1 MGAHSSAL
9 EGREDSRMAH
19 EHPGSFFGIT
29 EYGSDQYLQD
39 NALNIFNSTLNIDRW
54 RDAFKKCDYDNS
66 DSIERQLLPDV
77 VRHLYWG
84 RVPPAAELDF
94 FMLHF
99 DSNKPDKISWAEFA
113 EGVNNFRQAE
123 VPEGMGRTVREFTSG
138 EKYRDA
144 LRKHTRLEAAP
155 KQTLA
160 RPVTTHQELGFLAE
174 ECLAMNGSS
183 NTKFRRQWTDIAQYG
198 DCVDRNNQG
207 RTIASEMSPSMK
219 KTLHEA
225 QGSSIMLL

>member
-1 MGAHSSAL
+1 MG
-9 EGREDSRMAH
+9 DSRITTMAE
-19 EHPGSFFGIT
+19 EHPGGFFGIT
-29 EYGSDQYLQD
+29 EYGSDSYLKD
-39 NALNIFNSTLNIDRW
+39 SALNIFNTTLNFDRW

-66 DSIERQLLPDV
+66 NSIERAAIPDV

-99 DSNKPDKISWAEFA
+99 NEDEGGKISWEEFT
-113 EGVNNFRQAE
+113 ECLNNFRQAE
-123 VPEGMGRTVREFTSG
+123 VPEGMARTVREFASG
-138 EKYRDA
+138 GKYRDA

-160 RPVTTHQELGFLAE
+160 RAVTTHQELGFLAE